1 MGKIRTKVLGN
12 EEEKVQKQKD
22 EVRREAKKEKKLTK
36 LQGKGGGRI
45 TDMSAEE
52 VVVPKAA
59 EEVAQPAKE
68 SQKKKKAPRPQRRG
82 KKFQDKVKLVDRKKL
97 YSIDEAVK
105 LVKQTSY
112 SKFVGSVE
120 AHINAKE
127 KGLRGNVSLPH
138 GSGKQIRIAI
148 ADEAL
153 IEKVQSGKIDF
164 DILVASPTIMPKLA
178 KVARIL
184 GPKGLM
190 PNPKAGTI
198 SSEPEKV
205 AKKLAGGQIQ
215 WKTEAEAPII
225 HFVFGKVDFEEK
237 KLKENLDALIKA
249 VNPTK
254 INSVFIKA
262 TMGPSIKIQVG

>member
-1 MGKIRTKVLGN
+1 MGKIRTKVLGS
-12 EEEKVQKQKD
+12 EEEQVQKQKD

-36 LQGKGGGRI
+36 LKGKGGGRI
-45 TDMSAEE
+45 TDMASSE
-52 VVVPKAA
+52 VVVPKVA
-59 EEVAQPAKE
+59 EEVIKPVKE
-68 SQKKKKAPRPQRRG
+68 NKKEKKVTRVRG
-82 KKFQDKVKLVDRKKL
+82 KKFQDKIKLVNKGSL
-97 YSIDEAVK
+97 YSVDEAVK

-120 AHINAKE
+120 AHINTKE

-148 ADEAL
+148 ADDTL
-153 IEKVQSGKIDF
+153 LEKIQSGKIDF
-164 DILVASPTIMPKLA
+164 DILVAHPSMMPKLA

-198 SSEPEKV
+198 STEPEKV

-215 WKTEAEAPII
+215 WKTETEAPIV
-225 HFVFGKVDFEEK
+225 HMVFGKVDFEEK

-249 VNPTK
+249 VNPSK

-262 TMGPSIKIQVG
+262 TMGPSIKVAIT